1 MTKSEIVEKYGNV
14 CQKLMDEVNSLCGEG
29 KVYIGPKEQPYG
41 TMLCLSYG
49 DKEYEF
55 NPSGFNYLYVLRQ
68 LINNPVMDAIMR

>member
-1 MTKSEIVEKYGNV
+1 MTKSEVVEKYGNV

-41 TMLCLSYG
+41 TMICLSYG

>member
-1 MTKSEIVEKYGNV
+1 MTKSEVVEKYGNV
-14 CQKLMDEVNSLCGEG
+14 CQKLMNEVNSLCGEG

-41 TMLCLSYG
+41 TMICLSYG

>member
-1 MTKSEIVEKYGNV
+1 MTLEKVKEQYGEV
-14 CQKLMDEVNSLCGEG
+14 CQKLMDEANRLCGKD

-41 TMLCLSYG
+41 TMLYLSYG

-68 LINNPVMDAIMR
+68 LTDNPVMDAIME